1 MSVWL
6 TIPSARPPAQANP
19 VLQKWR
25 DQGYKVALWVDGA
38 GPFFEWL
45 DEGILSLR
53 ISHPAYPGY
62 AQAVNRLIALII
74 EKHDD
79 AEWFVIGG
87 DDVLPDPTK
96 RADEIAAECR
106 DRFWALAC
114 RAGKQRSC
122 EHQEDTFG
130 VMQPTGDR
138 WGVNPTHPNPA
149 MRTAYIDRI
158 CGSAWIGREFARRVY
173 NGAGPLWPEYQHMFV
188 DEELQRVAEKLGVL
202 WQRRDLTH
210 HHQHYARNDGLTHS
224 HGRRPVKPAH
234 LVKWTD
240 PKHWKEAEAIFKRRE
255 ADGFKEAFVLA

>member
-25 DQGYKVALWVDGA
+25 DQGYKIALWRDWGA
-38 GPFFEWL
+38 DSAISDVSIYL
-45 DEGILSLR
+45 D
-53 ISHPAYPGY
+53 YPGY
-62 AQAVNRLIALII
+62 AKAVNGLIGMVLGAPLSPDAP
-74 EKHDD
+74 KWADTD

-96 RADEIAAECR
+96 RADEIAWECSDHFR
-106 DRFWALAC
+106 KWGRFEGTIGADA
-114 RAGKQRSC
+114 
-122 EHQEDTFG
+122 FG

-138 WGVNPTHPNPA
+138 WGTNPTHPNPA

-158 CGSAWIGREFARRVY
+158 CGSAWIGRGFARRVY

-240 PKHWKEAEAIFKRRE
+240 PKHWKEAETIFKRRE
-255 ADGFKEAFVLA
+255 AEGFKEAFVLA